1 MGREKPLFQEVTF
14 GLNEG
19 DKAAIIGR
27 NGTGKSTLLNVI
39 AGVLPADDGQITIN
53 KLSGV
58 SYLSQNP
65 EFDGENT
72 IREHIFKSESPKLK
86 IINEYEDLCDKMA
99 DGLTNGQQSRFD
111 ALTLEMDK
119 GDLWNYESQIRS
131 ILGTLGIN
139 DLSRKMNTLSGGM
152 VKKVAL
158 AQVLVEDTKLL
169 LLDEPTNH
177 LDIQTIYWLQN
188 YLHDTKRTVLMVT
201 HDRYFLDAVCNNIY
215 ELARYHL
222 KLYEGNYSTYLEK
235 KEIEAEIEENTERR
249 IESVLRFERDWL
261 RRGPCARGTKAKA
274 RIQRDMQLI
283 NREKFAKDKG
293 FQFEVA
299 GRRLGGKI
307 LELHGISK
315 NFQKGFAEGGS
326 LPLAPTAGA
335 FSATPSPGG
344 TPPTPQNCHT
354 DSELLRNS
362 NSKKIALSGQSF
374 PVLKDF
380 SYTFS
385 KGEKIGIFGENGSGK
400 STLLNIITGNFPPD
414 SGEVIKGENT
424 FFGYYQQNPVFKDL
438 NMTVLDYIKEAAD
451 VVQMNDGRTLS
462 ASLFL
467 KQFGFEGKIQHS
479 MLSTL
484 SGGERKR
491 VFLVRLLISNPNF
504 LILDEP
510 TNDFDIF
517 TMNILEEFLLG
528 YKGCLL
534 IVSHDRYFMDKIA
547 DTMFIM
553 EEDGAVSGFVGKC
566 SEYLDYLEETENR
579 KLKAESGKGKAES
592 LGKVSAE
599 TNGLTNGSSVSQTKN
614 PMGEVSHSQQSV
626 AKSSTTSSVGGSTPA
641 MPPKPRRKTFKEQ
654 KEFEN
659 LEAEIM
665 ELEEKKS
672 ELEQLMTSSDFTV
685 VQEAGEEY
693 KTVEAKL
700 TADYARWEELAEL
713 G

>member
-1 MGREKPLFQEVTF
+1 MGREAPLFKDVTF

-58 SYLSQNP
+58 SYLPQNP
-65 EFDGENT
+65 EFNGENT

-86 IINEYEDLCDKMA
+86 LINEYEDLCEKMA

-131 ILGTLGIN
+131 ILGVLGIN
-139 DLSRKMNTLSGGM
+139 DLSRKMKALSGGM

-215 ELARYHL
+215 ELFRYHL

-315 NFQKGFAEGGS
+315 NFLKTS
-326 LPLAPTAGA
+326 DNAPVI
-335 FSATPSPGG
+335 
-344 TPPTPQNCHT
+344 
-354 DSELLRNS
+354 R
-362 NSKKIALSGQSF
+362 
-374 PVLKDF
+374 DF

-385 KGEKIGIFGENGSGK
+385 KGEKIGIFGGNGSGK
-400 STLLNIITGNFPPD
+400 STLLNIITGNLPPD

-451 VVQMNDGRTLS
+451 VVEMNDGRTLS

-553 EEDGAVSGFVGKC
+553 EDDGGISGFVGKC
-566 SEYLDYLEETENR
+566 SEYIEYLEEKVRSEELGTRSNSSENNT
-579 KLKAESGKGKAES
+579 KI
-592 LGKVSAE
+592 
-599 TNGLTNGSSVSQTKN
+599 TNGSSKKGDFKVGSDGKAGKTCETGFERVSVKAVPEPCLLNGALRGVPAEGVAESGSATDACSE
-614 PMGEVSHSQQSV
+614 GE
-626 AKSSTTSSVGGSTPA
+626 TSPIKAV
-641 MPPKPRRKTFKEQ
+641 KPRKKTFKEQ

-665 ELEEKKS
+665 ELEERKS
-672 ELEQLMTSSDFTV
+672 VLESEMTSSDFTV
-685 VQEAGEEY
+685 AQKAGEEY
-693 KTVEAKL
+693 KSVEAKL

-713 G
+713 S

>member
-1 MGREKPLFQEVTF
+1 MGREKPLFQDVTF

-39 AGVLPADDGQITIN
+39 AGVLQPDSGQIVIN
-53 KLSGV
+53 KSAGV

-65 EFDGENT
+65 EFDGNNT
-72 IREHIFKSESPKLK
+72 IREHIFKSQSPKLK
-86 IINEYEDLCDKMA
+86 IITEYDEICEKMEAGLSSSQQKKFNELTQKMEA
-99 DGLTNGQQSRFD
+99 GN
-111 ALTLEMDK
+111 
-119 GDLWNYESQIRS
+119 LWNYESQIRS
-131 ILGTLGIN
+131 ILGVLGIH
-139 DLSRKMNTLSGGM
+139 DLSRKMSELSGGM
-152 VKKVAL
+152 LKKVSV

-177 LDIQTIYWLQN
+177 LDIETIYWLQN
-188 YLHDTKRTVLMVT
+188 YLAETKRSVLMVT

-215 ELARYHL
+215 ELARGKI

-235 KEIEAEIEENTERR
+235 KEIEAEVEANTERR

-307 LELHGISK
+307 LELHSISK
-315 NFQKGFAEGGS
+315 NF
-326 LPLAPTAGA
+326 
-335 FSATPSPGG
+335 
-344 TPPTPQNCHT
+344 
-354 DSELLRNS
+354 
-362 NSKKIALSGQSF
+362 KKTNETS

-385 KGEKIGIFGENGSGK
+385 KGEKIGIFGGNGTGK
-400 STLLNIITGNFPPD
+400 STLLNIITGALQPD
-414 SGEVIKGENT
+414 SGTVVKGENT
-424 FFGYYQQNPVFKDL
+424 HFGYYQQNPELKDL
-438 NMTVLDYIKEAAD
+438 SMTVLEYIEEAAD
-451 VVQMNDGRTLS
+451 VIKMNDGKTLS

-467 KQFGFEGKIQHS
+467 KEFDFEGKIQHS

-504 LILDEP
+504 LVLDEP

-517 TMNILEEFLLG
+517 TMNILEQFLLN
-528 YKGCLL
+528 YQGCLL
-534 IVSHDRYFMDKIA
+534 IVSHDRYFMDKVA
-547 DTMFIM
+547 DTLFIM
-553 EEDGAVSGFVGKC
+553 EDDGNVSGFVGKC
-566 SEYLDYLEETENR
+566 SEYIEYKEE
-579 KLKAESGKGKAES
+579 KAKEELNNKKE
-592 LGKVSAE
+592 VSSASKNAKPASADNAAKNS
-599 TNGLTNGSSVSQTKN
+599 TATISQTASN
-614 PMGEVSHSQQSV
+614 S
-626 AKSSTTSSVGGSTPA
+626 AK
-641 MPPKPRRKTFKEQ
+641 KRKRSFKEQ
-654 KEFEN
+654 KEFEQ
-659 LEAEIM
+659 LEETIM

-672 ELEQLMTSSDFTV
+672 ALESQMASSDYSA
-685 VQEAGEEY
+685 VQKASSEY
-693 KTVEAKL
+693 KKVDESLAKS
-700 TADYARWEELAEL
+700 YARWEELADLE